1 MPQRFSVKIV
11 LLKIMT
17 IENNEYICCPIFFQN
32 FFLYMNNEIKLNITG
47 LVYNQSVVGT
57 YGLVLSEE
65 DGKRRFSVM
74 IGEPEAQSI
83 ALKLNNKRSPRPLTH
98 DLIKSLLSAFDA
110 ELKKVLIYD
119 MVNEIFFSELQII
132 RDEKLVV
139 IDARTSDAVALAVR
153 TDCPIYIKSEI
164 LDIVGTEIDTNEPGA
179 EENETQ
185 NPENLSESDLKEMTM
200 DELQSLLDSALKEEN
215 YELAVKIRDAISQ
228 KK

>member
-1 MPQRFSVKIV
+1 M
-11 LLKIMT
+11 
-17 IENNEYICCPIFFQN
+17 IFQS
-32 FFLYMNNEIKLNITG
+32 MNNEIKLNITG

-119 MVNEIFFSELQII
+119 MSFQHINH
-132 RDEKLVV
+132 
-139 IDARTSDAVALAVR
+139 
-153 TDCPIYIKSEI
+153 
-164 LDIVGTEIDTNEPGA
+164 
-179 EENETQ
+179 
-185 NPENLSESDLKEMTM
+185 
-200 DELQSLLDSALKEEN
+200 
-215 YELAVKIRDAISQ
+215 
-228 KK
+228 